1 MKMKKTLMI
10 ALGLVAAG
18 LFADEIA
25 WPADFWDKVNA
36 RLADVEANCSVASG
50 QTPDALDTAM
60 TSSKSKTWATDF
72 WSWVSSEDF
81 SSGTDVDFRPAGL
94 TLVIR

>member
-36 RLADVEANCSVASG
+36 RLTDVDSNHASASSG
-50 QTPDALDTAM
+50 ETVDALDTTFT
-60 TSSKSKTWATDF
+60 TSFAKA
-72 WSWVSSEDF
+72 
-81 SSGTDVDFRPAGL
+81 
-94 TLVIR
+94 